1 MRTICKSALTLLF
14 AFCLF
19 AALEPRAYAYVDPGS
34 GLLAYQTVSAL
45 VAGALFHFRRR
56 LRRMLGGAR

>member
-1 MRTICKSALTLLF
+1 MKNLCTSAVTCLF
-14 AFCLF
+14 ALFLF

-45 VAGALFHFRRR
+45 VAGAIFHFRRR
-56 LRRMLGGAR
+56 IRRILGGAR